1 MLPDTRTD
9 SNLDSNLDANPNT
22 PTSTDHGPESLSTL
36 FWGMSVT
43 AVQGFGAAAAV
54 TYRELV
60 DRRRWLSP
68 QVFAEDWAV
77 AQIMPGPN
85 TINLCLMVGDRFF
98 GWRGALASV
107 AGMLTFPTLI
117 ALTLA
122 ILYAEYSD
130 NPWVAG
136 ALHGMG
142 AVAAGLIIGTGL
154 KLLSAIDKHSMGP
167 WVNLL
172 LAVGTFICI
181 GILRLPLIWFLL
193 ITGSIATA
201 WALRQLRRLQAV
213 KP

>member
-1 MLPDTRTD
+1 MQMPTQPERSTPQTD
-9 SNLDSNLDANPNT
+9 PEPS
-22 PTSTDHGPESLSTL
+22 GPRSLSEL

-107 AGMLTFPTLI
+107 AGMLMFPTLI
-117 ALTLA
+117 VLTLA
-122 ILYAEYSD
+122 ILYAEHAD
-130 NPWVAG
+130 NLWVAS
-136 ALHGMG
+136 ALDGMG

-154 KLLSAIDKHSMGP
+154 KLFSAIDKNSLGA
-167 WVNLL
+167 WITVLL
-172 LAVGTFICI
+172 TAGTFVCI
-181 GILRLPLIWFLL
+181 GLLHLPLIWFLL
-193 ITGSIATA
+193 ISGSAATA
-201 WALRQLRRLQAV
+201 WAWRQLKRIESF
-213 KP
+213 KS